1 MRQLEGEMS
10 GKNTEI
16 RERKFKEERGRQT
29 SVKLNKIIDEP
40 NFTFKGMITC
50 ESINNLNL
58 QVIPKRTQENT
69 NNAIVQFKKC
79 LFIVEN
85 KYRIHYK
92 QLY

>member
-1 MRQLEGEMS
+1 MS

-40 NFTFKGMITC
+40 NFTFKGMVTC

-58 QVIPKRTQENT
+58 
-69 NNAIVQFKKC
+69 
-79 LFIVEN
+79 
-85 KYRIHYK
+85 
-92 QLY
+92 